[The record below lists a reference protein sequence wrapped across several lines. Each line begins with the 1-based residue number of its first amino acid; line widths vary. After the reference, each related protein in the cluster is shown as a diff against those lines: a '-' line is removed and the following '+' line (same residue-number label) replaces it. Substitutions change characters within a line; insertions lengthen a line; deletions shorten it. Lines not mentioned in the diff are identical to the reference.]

1 MDHHKILGGPAN
13 VVELGHRGG
22 SIEYAY
28 TWDIWMIEYAYT
40 CCASMFSIHFLV
52 VLNYYRNFMYSYPA

>member
-28 TWDIWMIEYAYT
+28 TWDIWMMEYAYT
-40 CCASMFSIHFLV
+40 CCAIMF
-52 VLNYYRNFMYSYPA
+52 